1 MPNNSERRG
10 FAIPIDVLVIAVLT
24 IMIAGAFS
32 LVSAERR
39 SVADQKSQIS
49 AFRIAEQGLE
59 LYLVRRDSLLAG
71 TPGYTKVPL
80 QNCPNGTVCRDS
92 VRIPMTGGYADVSLT
107 RIRPVRGS
115 QSGLYVVRS
124 KGVETV
130 GAYAGTPQAVR
141 TVAQY
146 VLWEP
151 AQMQVLAGWTALT
164 GLQKNGNAGTLG
176 GVDLCGDSAARA
188 GVVVPYEAGYGG
200 KDVAVGNP
208 PIDTIPGPD
217 SVAIDWNGIVNLGSI
232 TPTITIPG
240 GVWPTGA
247 LQSAYNDTS
256 STYYPIIR
264 VNGDFVLPGSGTG
277 MLIVT
282 GSLTLHGNVGWRG
295 VLLVGD
301 DITSDGVNGT
311 QFGVQGA
318 TVSGLNTKLDTYVPG
333 SIDESFANG
342 TKKYNY
348 NSCEVAKATT
358 TMGALV
364 TLRNT
369 WVDNWVEY

>member
-1 MPNNSERRG
+1 MPNNTERRG
-10 FAIPIDVLVIAVLT
+10 FAIPIAILVIAVLT
-24 IMIAGAFS
+24 IMVAGGFS

-59 LYLVRRDSLLAG
+59 LFLVRRDSLMTARYGAAG
-71 TPGYTKVPL
+71 YSHVPL
-80 QNCPNGTVCRDS
+80 GNATDS
-92 VRIPMTGGYADVSLT
+92 LRIPLSGGYADVKLT
-107 RIRPVRGS
+107 RLRAPRGS

-151 AQMQVLAGWTALT
+151 APMQVLAGWTALS
-164 GLQKNGNAGTLG
+164 GLQKNGGAGTLG
-176 GVDLCGDSAARA
+176 GVDLCGESTAVA
-188 GVVVPYEAGYGG
+188 GVVVPVNPGYTG
-200 KDVAVGNP
+200 KTVAVGDP
-208 PIDTIPGPD
+208 PVDSVAPD
-217 SVAIDWNGIVNLGSI
+217 SVAIDWNGILNLGSI

-240 GVWPTGA
+240 GSWPTTA
-247 LQSAYNDTS
+247 LQDTS
-256 STYYPIIR
+256 YYPIIR
-264 VNGDFVLPGSGTG
+264 INGDFTIPSSGQG

-282 GSLTLHGNVGWRG
+282 GNLTINGSTTWKG
-295 VLLVGD
+295 VLLVGG
-301 DITSDGVNGT
+301 DITSNG
-311 QFGVQGA
+311 GNGIEGA
-318 TVSGLNTKLDTYVPG
+318 TVSGLNVKLGTYVP
-333 SIDESFANG
+333 SSTANG
-342 TKKYNY
+342 TKQYNY
-348 NSCEVAKATT
+348 NSCEVARATT
-358 TMGALV
+358 SMGALV